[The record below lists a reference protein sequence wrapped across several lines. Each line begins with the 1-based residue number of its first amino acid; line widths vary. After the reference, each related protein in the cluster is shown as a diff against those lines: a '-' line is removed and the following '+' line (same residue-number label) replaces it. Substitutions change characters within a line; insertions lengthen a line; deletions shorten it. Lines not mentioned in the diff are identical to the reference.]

1 MLYIFLHNLNE
12 KFSVELSHSNE
23 IAFPSFSMY
32 SVAGDGHYAKSV
44 CMHMESALLKWG
56 RQPPQPHSQQCL
68 KITIQIKVAYNH
80 VFGYIILFNHH

>member
-1 MLYIFLHNLNE
+1 
-12 KFSVELSHSNE
+12 
-23 IAFPSFSMY
+23 MY
-32 SVAGDGHYAKSV
+32 SVAGDGHYAKGV

-80 VFGYIILFNHH
+80 VFGYIILFNHR